1 MQACVATRGGNVVLF
16 ISMCLCVIDIWSVSR
31 YLLLYCIYEYEC
43 VTHTCSGDVVTT
55 ECLCVEQIVS

>member
-1 MQACVATRGGNVVLF
+1 MVLF